1 LAGSC
6 KALEVTTT
14 VHFGKKG
21 KGYFKWAGADV
32 VFFCSSRVKKRQAH
46 TNGEREGRAAETEN
60 TAAVVVL
67 TLPLHLIVKERAQ
80 RMLLSF
86 PLR

>member
-1 LAGSC
+1 MGWSRC
-6 KALEVTTT
+6 
-14 VHFGKKG
+14 
-21 KGYFKWAGADV
+21 YFLLFLQRK
-32 VFFCSSRVKKRQAH
+32 KKRQEH

-80 RMLLSF
+80 HTL
-86 PLR
+86 

>member
-1 LAGSC
+1 MGQ
-6 KALEVTTT
+6 
-14 VHFGKKG
+14 
-21 KGYFKWAGADV
+21 
-32 VFFCSSRVKKRQAH
+32 SRCCFLLFLQRKKRQEH

-80 RMLLSF
+80 RTLLSF
-86 PLR
+86 PLRLFVPALGCSGHCSAFLSTLAVL